1 VGLIGLGPSWK
12 KETERE
18 VIRENM
24 PTIVHFEIPSDNLER
39 TRKFYTEL
47 FGWKMEKM
55 PGTSQREYWTFST
68 TTSNGEGSSSSNNN
82 GDSGGEQQRMVSG
95 GMMQRQMPQE
105 PIMIYIGVDSV
116 TEYSDKVERLG
127 GKVIKQK
134 TEVPNY
140 GWFAICTDTEN
151 NGFALWEAST
161 NTR

>member
-1 VGLIGLGPSWK
+1 
-12 KETERE
+12 
-18 VIRENM
+18 M

-39 TRKFYTEL
+39 TKKFYTEL

-55 PGTSQREYWTFST
+55 PGTGQREYWTFST
-68 TTSNGEGSSSSNNN
+68 TSNDKGSSNS
-82 GDSGGEQQRMVSG
+82 GSGGEQQRMVSG

-105 PIMIYIGVDSV
+105 PIMIYIEVDSV
-116 TEYSDKVERLG
+116 TEYSEKVERLG